1 MDSKK
6 SIFSYFKAKPMS
18 AITLVLLILVIAL
31 SGVLFVKCSFDND
44 EATISASYIS
54 GKLEE
59 ASELTT
65 AKLTYT
71 GVADYTDEGIPVIS
85 QGDFTMVYNANVRAG
100 IDIKKVK
107 TNINNQTRTV
117 KITIPDAE
125 ILDVKVDPKSIR
137 YYDEA
142 FALFNTD
149 EKEDANRAQTMAE
162 KDAIEHVAECG
173 ILELADQQAETLIK
187 GILEGCVN
195 NYDIKFTRE

>member
-6 SIFSYFKAKPMS
+6 SILSYIKAKPVT
-18 AITLVLLILVIAL
+18 ALILGLLIIIVVL
-31 SGVLFVKCSFDND
+31 SSILFVQCSLSND

-85 QGDFTMVYNANVRAG
+85 QGDFTMVYNATVRAG
-100 IDIKKVK
+100 IDVKKVK
-107 TNINNQTRTV
+107 TNINNQMRTV
-117 KITIPDAE
+117 TITIPDAE

-142 FALFNTD
+142 FAIFNTD
-149 EKEDANRAQTMAE
+149 EKEDANKAQTMAE
-162 KDAIEHVAECG
+162 EDAIEHVAECG

-195 NYDIKFTRE
+195 NYKIKFSKN